1 MLEIIVISLVQGV
14 TEFLPISSSAHLVI
28 FSTIL
33 NFTKTNLLFDISL
46 HIGSFLAVIVYFKN
60 EIIDFINYKKIFFLI
75 LLASIPTIIF
85 GYFLVKF
92 NIAEDLRT
100 LKIIGWTT
108 LIFGIILYFADK
120 FRENK
125 NIENH
130 FNFKSCLYIGLS
142 QILSLIPG
150 VSRSGITIST
160 SRILG
165 FDRVNSAKI
174 SFLLSLPTLL
184 AVSFYGIFSLNKIQ
198 SFSIANLNFLGLVS
212 SFFFSY
218 LTILLFINF
227 IKKFNFLIFV
237 IYRVI
242 LGGIIL
248 IYAYL

>member
-108 LIFGIILYFADK
+108 LIFEIILWRF
-120 FRENK
+120 
-125 NIENH
+125 H
-130 FNFKSCLYIGLS
+130 
-142 QILSLIPG
+142 
-150 VSRSGITIST
+150 
-160 SRILG
+160 
-165 FDRVNSAKI
+165 
-174 SFLLSLPTLL
+174 
-184 AVSFYGIFSLNKIQ
+184 
-198 SFSIANLNFLGLVS
+198 
-212 SFFFSY
+212 
-218 LTILLFINF
+218 
-227 IKKFNFLIFV
+227 IK
-237 IYRVI
+237 
-242 LGGIIL
+242 
-248 IYAYL
+248 